1 MNKKTDKENPLI
13 GAHMSIAGG
22 VSKSLERGSEAGCRT
37 IQIFTKN
44 ANQWKSKPL
53 TEEEIR
59 TFKQLHRE
67 TGIAPVVA
75 HDSYL
80 INIAS
85 PEPEKLAA
93 SREAL
98 LDEMHRVE
106 SLGIPYL
113 VMHPGSHMG
122 SGEEEGIR
130 QIILSLNDM
139 HEKTKGFK
147 MKILL
152 ETTAGQGTNLGH
164 RFEQVE
170 QMISGVSAPE
180 RLGVCIDTCHIFAG
194 GYDIRNSQVYKETMD
209 LLFRLFGKD
218 KILCAHVNDALKG
231 FHSRVDRHAHIGKGE
246 IGLEAFRCLMT
257 DPRFKKVPKILETPK
272 GDKNE
277 MDGKNMAVLRKLASG
292 K

>member
-1 MNKKTDKENPLI
+1 MNKKIEKKRPLI
-13 GAHMSIAGG
+13 GAHMSISGG

-44 ANQWKSKPL
+44 ANQWKSNPL
-53 TEEEIR
+53 PEEEILN
-59 TFKQLHRE
+59 FKRLNRE
-67 TGIAPVVA
+67 TGIAPVVV

-85 PEPEKLAA
+85 PDPKKLAA

-139 HEKTKGFK
+139 HEKTKGVQ

-152 ETTAGQGTNLGH
+152 ETTAGQGTNLGY
-164 RFEQVE
+164 RFEQIE
-170 QMISGVSAPE
+170 QMISGVFAPE
-180 RLGVCIDTCHIFAG
+180 RLGVCIDTCHIFAS
-194 GYDIRNSQVYKETMD
+194 GYDIRTSEVYEETMD

-218 KILCAHVNDALKG
+218 KILCAHVNDALKE

-277 MDGKNMAVLRKLASG
+277 MDGKNMAILRELAAG

>member
-1 MNKKTDKENPLI
+1 MKKKITQSLV
-13 GAHMSIAGG
+13 GAHISIAGG
-22 VSKSLERGSEAGCRT
+22 LYKSVERATMIGCT
-37 IQIFTKN
+37 TMQIFTKSSRS
-44 ANQWKSKPL
+44 WFEKPL
-53 TEEEIR
+53 STEDIEL
-59 TFKQLHRE
+59 FKKTLK
-67 TGIAPVVA
+67 TSGLKKIMA
-75 HDSYL
+75 HTSYL

-85 PEPEKLAA
+85 PDPKKLAA
-93 SREAL
+93 SRKAL

-130 QIILSLNDM
+130 QVILSLNDM
-139 HEKTKGFK
+139 HEKTKGFE

-209 LLFRLFGKD
+209 LLFKLFGKD
-218 KILCAHVNDALKG
+218 KILCVHVNDALKG

-257 DPRFKKVPKILETPK
+257 DPRFRKVPKILETPK

-277 MDGKNMAVLRKLASG
+277 MDGKNMAILRKMASE